1 MSHNFKI
8 GDKVRRTKGEHLG
21 MKPGDVGTVEAMYG
35 EESIVLTEYK
45 SGDFG
50 GGSHSATKFELER
63 TALGQMLRDAVASA
77 ADSCKDRVDA
87 SVLQAAT
94 KDTNPKEAIGDKKV
108 PLWLCSPIAKAHWAA
123 AQFAGQVKYGSWNW
137 RVAGVRSSTYLSA
150 MQRHLDAY
158 MSGEELDPVDQTKHL
173 GNIMACA
180 AILLDAQAAG
190 KLNDD
195 RPPSV
200 GIREAYKEV
209 ERVMQVARDQ
219 HGHLKPRNY
228 TIEDTQ

>member
-1 MSHNFKI
+1 MNHANDVMPFEV
-8 GDKVRRTKGEHLG
+8 GDKVVYMEEDSHPLYKGDE
-21 MKPGDVGTVEAMYG
+21 
-35 EESIVLTEYK
+35 LTISKIRDTHRGQGLYLEGFSDDGYWWYAYRFQLSK
-45 SGDFG
+45 FSPRHQAVDPQATWDFPK
-50 GGSHSATKFELER
+50 ATP
-63 TALGQMLRDAVASA
+63 
-77 ADSCKDRVDA
+77 
-87 SVLQAAT
+87 AAT
-94 KDTNPKEAIGDKKV
+94 KDSNPKEAIGDKKV
-108 PLWLCSPIAKAHWAA
+108 PLWLCSPIAKAHWSA

-158 MSGEELDPVDQTKHL
+158 TSGEELDPVDQTKHL

-209 ERVMQVARDQ
+209 ERVMAVAKGQ

-228 TIEDTQ
+228 TIEDTQHG